1 MRTTGRE
8 GIGHPHGIF
17 GLFMGV
23 VVAGRSLWLPPM
35 VSNMEPV
42 EAKIH
47 PLDWSNPGEGNGRLR
62 RRLREDGYLAIR
74 GIAPRDLALQV
85 RRDICALCREAG
97 WLDTDHD
104 IIEGIWS
111 GSAIQTEGDPAY
123 MEVYQKV
130 VHLASFN
137 AFPQQPAFIG
147 LISRLL
153 GEPAFNHN
161 LRIARIVFPHNTT
174 QSTGAHQDHH
184 YLPGAAEVLTVWTPL
199 VDCPIDLGVLAV
211 LRRSNWLGLLQHTND
226 SNKKFAG
233 MGVRERQWKGEADL
247 QWVAGD
253 MRLGDVLI
261 FDSHTVHKALPNK
274 TENRMR
280 LSLDNR
286 YQGISKPVE
295 IKNLRLHYNF

>member
-1 MRTTGRE
+1 M
-8 GIGHPHGIF
+8 
-17 GLFMGV
+17 GL
-23 VVAGRSLWLPPM
+23 VATGRSLGSPQREY
-35 VSNMEPV
+35 NMEPV
-42 EAKIH
+42 EAKIY
-47 PLDWSNPGEGNGRLR
+47 PLEWSNPDEDNGRLR
-62 RRLREDGYLAIR
+62 QRLREDGYLAMR
-74 GIAPRDLALQV
+74 GIAPVDLALQV

-97 WLDTDHD
+97 WLDTDRNV
-104 IIEGIWS
+104 IEGIWS
-111 GSAIQTEGDPAY
+111 GNAIHTENDPAY

-137 AFPQQPAFIG
+137 AFPQQPVFIG

-153 GEPAFNHN
+153 GEPAFTHN
-161 LRIARIVFPHNTT
+161 LRIARIVFPHNTN

-199 VDCPIDLGVLAV
+199 GDCPIDLGVLAV
-211 LRRSNWLGLLQHTND
+211 LRRSNWLGLLQHTCD
-226 SNKKFAG
+226 SSKKFAA
-233 MGVRERQWKGEADL
+233 MGVREQQWKGEADL

-274 TENRMR
+274 TEDCMR

-295 IKNLRLHYNF
+295 IVNLRLHYNL